1 MAETSQLAPR
11 DAAWRD
17 ELRKAINAK
26 ERGAI
31 PRVKMPELDPAYRVT
46 CNEEV
51 NQGLSMEQAQ
61 LEATR
66 CLDCPKPTCM
76 EGCPVSIDIPGFVKN
91 IQRGDIAMAA
101 RVLKATSALPA
112 VCGRVCPQEKQC
124 ESRCIYHKMK
134 KEPVAIGYLER
145 FASDYANEHEDEMA
159 ADATAPA
166 SSA

>member
-11 DAAWRD
+11 DAAWRE

-51 NQGLSMEQAQ
+51 NQGLTMAQAQ

-66 CLDCPKPTCM
+66 CLDCPQPTCM
-76 EGCPVSIDIPGFVKN
+76 EGCPVSIDIPGLIKN
-91 IQRGDIAMAA
+91 NKRGASTMAA
-101 RVLKATSALPA
+101 RVTTATSAPPA
-112 VCGRVCPQEKQC
+112 V
-124 ESRCIYHKMK
+124 
-134 KEPVAIGYLER
+134 
-145 FASDYANEHEDEMA
+145 
-159 ADATAPA
+159 
-166 SSA
+166 

>member
-11 DAAWRD
+11 DAAWRE

-51 NQGLSMEQAQ
+51 NQGLTMEQAQ

-76 EGCPVSIDIPGFVKN
+76 EGCPVSIDIPGFIKN
-91 IQRGDIAMAA
+91 IQRGDITWRHAYSKP
-101 RVLKATSALPA
+101 RVRS
-112 VCGRVCPQEKQC
+112 RQC
-124 ESRCIYHKMK
+124 
-134 KEPVAIGYLER
+134 
-145 FASDYANEHEDEMA
+145 
-159 ADATAPA
+159 ADAYARRKNSANHAA
-166 SSA
+166 STIK